1 MLNAE
6 VRKKVKSPKVIGLL
20 IALLAV
26 AAVVS
31 AQPIRG
37 PEPGDPS
44 SAKPGIL
51 GRIGIDQRLNHHVP
65 LELPFVDENGR
76 DVKLGDYFGKR
87 PVLLAMVYYECPMLC
102 TQVLNGVT
110 GALKTLNFDVG
121 KEFDVVAVS
130 INPQEGPGLA
140 AQKKAAYV
148 ERYGRPQTAAGW
160 HFLTG
165 RDESIKALAA
175 AVGFR
180 YEYVE
185 DVKQYAHGAGVEV
198 LTPKGVIARYYYG
211 IEYSPRDL
219 RLGIIEA
226 ADERIGSPI
235 DAALLLCFHYD
246 PTTGKYGPT
255 VLTLVRIGAVLTIV
269 AFGAFLFVS
278 LRRERTS
285 RRQAVPS
292 VNRT

>member
-1 MLNAE
+1 MCKAL
-6 VRKKVKSPKVIGLL
+6 VRT
-20 IALLAV
+20 LLAAWLAV
-26 AAVVS
+26 PAVVS

-37 PEPGDPS
+37 PEPGDPA

-65 LELPFVDENGR
+65 LDLPFVDENGR

-110 GALKTLNFDVG
+110 GALKTLTFDVG

-130 INPQEGPGLA
+130 INPKEGPGLA
-140 AQKKAAYV
+140 AQKKASYL
-148 ERYGRPQTAAGW
+148 ERYGRPQTGQGW

-165 RDESIKALAA
+165 REENIKKLAA

-180 YEYVE
+180 YEYDPE
-185 DVKQYAHGAGVEV
+185 IQQFAHGAGVEV
-198 LTPKGVIARYYYG
+198 LTPKGVIARYFYG

-226 ADERIGSPI
+226 ADEKIGSPI
-235 DAALLLCFHYD
+235 DTALLLCFHYD

-255 VLTLVRIGAVLTIV
+255 VLTLVRMGAVLTV
-269 AFGAFLFVS
+269 AAFGAFLFVS
-278 LRRERTS
+278 LRRERAT
-285 RRQAVPS
+285 RRQAVAS

>member
-1 MLNAE
+1 MH
-6 VRKKVKSPKVIGLL
+6 K
-20 IALLAV
+20 ALLATFV
-26 AAVVS
+26 AALSAVPLVVS

-37 PEPGDPS
+37 PEPGDAA

-51 GRIGIDQRLNHHVP
+51 SRIGIDQRLNHHVP
-65 LELPFVDENGR
+65 LDLPFVDENGK

-110 GALKTLNFDVG
+110 GALKTINFDAG

-130 INPQEGPGLA
+130 INPLEGPGLA

-165 RDESIKALAA
+165 REENIKALAA

-185 DVKQYAHGAGVEV
+185 DIKQYAHGAGVEV

-226 ADERIGSPI
+226 ADEKIGSPI

-255 VLTLVRIGAVLTIV
+255 ALTMVRIGAVLTIV
-269 AFGAFLFVS
+269 AFGVFLFVS
-278 LRRERTS
+278 LRRDRVGN
-285 RRQAVPS
+285 RQAAAT